1 MAVGKDVSFANAVTC
16 GDAAAVLSHSTFPRG
31 GIAPISSHGGV
42 R

>member
-1 MAVGKDVSFANAVTC
+1 MAVGKDVTFANAVTY